1 MKILKTTFT
10 LLFLAVAM
18 AACAGSTT
26 KKNNQSVVEQKKS
39 VVEQKKGDNK
49 MKVVHLTKEEFLSK
63 VYNFEK
69 NPNDWKYEGDKP
81 AIVDFFATWC
91 GPCKALSPIMEEL
104 AEEYDGKLYIYKVD
118 VDQEEDLAAAF
129 GIRSIPTLLFIP
141 QNGKPTITQGM
152 MPKADLKKMIDTNLL
167 K

>member
-1 MKILKTTFT
+1 MRLLKLTFT
-10 LLFLAVAM
+10 LFLLLLTII
-18 AACAGSTT
+18 ACTGNNN
-26 KKNNQSVVEQKKS
+26 KHVKNDERSNSELKQKEGVK
-39 VVEQKKGDNK
+39 N
-49 MKVVHLTKEEFLSK
+49 MKVIHLTKAEFLDK

-91 GPCKALSPIMEEL
+91 GPCNALSPIMEEL
-104 AEEYDGKLYIYKVD
+104 AEEYGGKIYIYKVD

-129 GIRSIPTLLFIP
+129 GIRSIPTLLFVP
-141 QNGKPTITQGM
+141 LNGKPTITQGAL
-152 MPKADLKKMIDTNLL
+152 PKSDLKKMIDQHLL

>member
-1 MKILKTTFT
+1 MKLLKQTFT
-10 LLFLAVAM
+10 LFFLLLTII
-18 AACAGSTT
+18 ACAGNNN
-26 KKNNQSVVEQKKS
+26 KHAKNDGHSNSELKQKEGVK
-39 VVEQKKGDNK
+39 N
-49 MKVVHLTKEEFLSK
+49 MKVIHLTKAEFLDK

-91 GPCKALSPIMEEL
+91 GPCNALSPIMEEL
-104 AEEYDGKLYIYKVD
+104 AEEYGGKIYIYKVD

-129 GIRSIPTLLFIP
+129 GIRSIPTLLFVP
-141 QNGKPTITQGM
+141 QKGKPTITQGAL
-152 MPKADLKKMIDTNLL
+152 PKSDLKKMIDQHLL

>member
-1 MKILKTTFT
+1 
-10 LLFLAVAM
+10 
-18 AACAGSTT
+18 
-26 KKNNQSVVEQKKS
+26 
-39 VVEQKKGDNK
+39 
-49 MKVVHLTKEEFLSK
+49 MKVIHLTKAEFLDK

-91 GPCKALSPIMEEL
+91 GPCNALSPIMEEL
-104 AEEYDGKLYIYKVD
+104 AEEYGGKIYIYKVD

-129 GIRSIPTLLFIP
+129 GIRSIPTLLFVP
-141 QNGKPTITQGM
+141 LNGKPTITQGAL
-152 MPKADLKKMIDTNLL
+152 PKSDLKKMIDQHLL

>member
-1 MKILKTTFT
+1 MKLLKQIFT
-10 LLFLAVAM
+10 LLFLLLTVI
-18 AACAGSTT
+18 ACTASAN
-26 KKNNQSVVEQKKS
+26 KNAKS
-39 VVEQKKGDNK
+39 NGNNKSELNQKKGVKN
-49 MKVVHLTKEEFLSK
+49 MKVIHLTKAEFLDK

-91 GPCKALSPIMEEL
+91 GPCNALSPIMEEL
-104 AEEYDGKLYIYKVD
+104 AEEYDGKIYIYKVD

-129 GIRSIPTLLFIP
+129 GIRSIPTLLFVP
-141 QNGKPTITQGM
+141 QNGKPTITQGAL
-152 MPKADLKKMIDTNLL
+152 PKSDLKKMINQHLL

>member
-1 MKILKTTFT
+1 MKLLKQTFT
-10 LLFLAVAM
+10 LFFLLLTII
-18 AACAGSTT
+18 ACTGNNNKHVKNDENSNIEL
-26 KKNNQSVVEQKKS
+26 KKKEGVKN
-39 VVEQKKGDNK
+39 
-49 MKVVHLTKEEFLSK
+49 MKVIHLTKAEFLEK

-91 GPCKALSPIMEEL
+91 GPCNALSPVMEEL
-104 AEEYDGKLYIYKVD
+104 AEEYGGKIYIYKVD

-129 GIRSIPTLLFIP
+129 GIRSIPTLLFVP
-141 QNGKPTITQGM
+141 QNGKPTITQGAL
-152 MPKADLKKMIDTNLL
+152 PKSDLKKMIDQHLL

>member
-10 LLFLAVAM
+10 VLFILLTAT
-18 AACAGSTT
+18 ACAGNGNKNKELSNNVT
-26 KKNNQSVVEQKKS
+26 KQKEGEKT
-39 VVEQKKGDNK
+39 
-49 MKVVHLTKEEFLSK
+49 MTVVHLTKAEFLNK

-69 NPNDWKYEGDKP
+69 NPNAWKFEGNKP

-104 AEEYDGKLYIYKVD
+104 AQEYNGKVDIYKID
-118 VDQEEDLAAAF
+118 VDQEEELAAAF
-129 GIRSIPTLLFIP
+129 GVRSIPTLLFIP
-141 QNGKPTITQGM
+141 MQGKPTITQGA
-152 MPKADLKKMIDTNLL
+152 MPKAELKRMIDEHLL

>member
-1 MKILKTTFT
+1 MKLFKQTFT
-10 LLFLAVAM
+10 LLFLLLTLI
-18 AACAGSTT
+18 ACAGNAN
-26 KKNNQSVVEQKKS
+26 KNAKS
-39 VVEQKKGDNK
+39 GDNNSELKQKKGVKN
-49 MKVVHLTKEEFLSK
+49 MKVIHLTKTEFLEK

-91 GPCKALSPIMEEL
+91 GPCNALSPIMEEL
-104 AEEYDGKLYIYKVD
+104 AEEYGGKIYIYKVD

-129 GIRSIPTLLFIP
+129 GVRSIPTLLFIP
-141 QNGKPTITQGM
+141 QSGKPTITQGAL
-152 MPKADLKKMIDTNLL
+152 PKSDLKKMIDQHLL

>member
-1 MKILKTTFT
+1 MRLLKQTFT
-10 LLFLAVAM
+10 LFLLLLTII
-18 AACAGSTT
+18 ACTGNNN
-26 KKNNQSVVEQKKS
+26 KHVKNDERSNSELKQKEGVK
-39 VVEQKKGDNK
+39 N
-49 MKVVHLTKEEFLSK
+49 MKVIHLTKAEFLDK

-91 GPCKALSPIMEEL
+91 GPCNALSPIMEEL
-104 AEEYDGKLYIYKVD
+104 AEEYGGKIYIYKVD

-129 GIRSIPTLLFIP
+129 GIRSIPTLLFVP
-141 QNGKPTITQGM
+141 LNGKPTITQGAL
-152 MPKADLKKMIDTNLL
+152 PKSDLKKMIDQHLL